1 MTRVTQ
7 GVVTPN
13 IVRPIDALPSS
24 RGAGA
29 AVIPTIAKA
38 ALRSTIRLTLLRPA
52 KSVIDGIIT
61 MSDTST

>member
-1 MTRVTQ
+1 MTPVTQ
-7 GVVTPN
+7 GVETPN

-24 RGAGA
+24 CGGGAP
-29 AVIPTIAKA
+29 VIPTIAKV

-52 KSVIDGIIT
+52 KSLIDGIIT